1 MFTIIP
7 RDTVFFDLFDQ
18 SAGVL
23 HATAKT
29 YEELLRDISRREEYI
44 KRIRQAE
51 HDNDEIVHKTLARLD
66 STFITPFDREDI
78 HMLMKN
84 MDNVIDEIDAAAKRL
99 NIFRIERINERL
111 SHQAELLVKG
121 TAHIIEAVRRLRN
134 LKKPNGLQQTLVEI
148 HMIENEGDENNHLA
162 LAELFSDGTDPLTVM
177 KWKELF
183 DLTERAIDSC
193 EDTANI
199 IEAIVLKNT

>member
-1 MFTIIP
+1 VFTIIP

-23 HATAKT
+23 HATART
-29 YEELLRDISRREEYI
+29 YVELLRDISRREEYI
-44 KRIRQAE
+44 RRIRQAE

-84 MDNVIDEIDAAAKRL
+84 MDDVIDEIDAAAKRL
-99 NIFRIERINERL
+99 NIFKIEHVKDRL
-111 SHQAELLVKG
+111 NKQAELLVRA
-121 TAHIIEAVRRLRN
+121 TAHIIEAVQRLRH

-148 HMIENEGDENNHLA
+148 HLIENEGDENNHIA
-162 LAELFSDGTDPLTVM
+162 LAELFSPGADPLMVL
-177 KWKELF
+177 KWKELY

-193 EDTANI
+193 EDTANT

>member
-7 RDTVFFDLFDQ
+7 RDTVFFDLFNQ
-18 SAGVL
+18 SAAVL
-23 HATAKT
+23 HVTART
-29 YEELLRDISRREEYI
+29 YLELLRDISKREEYI
-44 KRIRQAE
+44 RRIRQAE

-84 MDNVIDEIDAAAKRL
+84 MDDVIDEIDAAAKRL
-99 NIFRIERINERL
+99 NIFKIVHINDWL
-111 SHQAELLVKG
+111 IKQAELLVRA
-121 TAHIIEAVRRLRN
+121 TAHLVEAVQRLRN

-148 HMIENEGDENNHLA
+148 HMIENEGDENNHIA
-162 LAELFSDGTDPLTVM
+162 LAELFANGADPLTVM
-177 KWKELF
+177 KWKELY
-183 DLTERAIDSC
+183 DLTERAIDNC

>member
-1 MFTIIP
+1 LFTIIP
-7 RDTVFFDLFDQ
+7 RDTVFFDLFNQ

-23 HATAKT
+23 HVTAKT
-29 YEELLRDISRREEYI
+29 YVELLRDISHREDYI
-44 KRIRQAE
+44 RRIRQAE

-66 STFITPFDREDI
+66 TTFITPFDREDI

-84 MDNVIDEIDAAAKRL
+84 MDDVVDEIDAASKRF
-99 NIFRIERINERL
+99 NIFKINHVNDWL
-111 SHQAELLVKG
+111 IKQAELLVKG
-121 TAHIIEAVRRLRN
+121 TAHVIEAVKHLRN

-148 HMIENEGDENNHLA
+148 HLIENEGDENNHMA
-162 LAELFSDGTDPLTVM
+162 LAELFADGADPLTVM
-177 KWKELF
+177 KWKELY

-199 IEAIVLKNT
+199 IETIVLKNT